1 MCLTFWKRRREE
13 RRMRRVSLERRKE
26 IIEYLEDALGGSFFW
41 EESLS
46 RASPIQDAKKSIKST
61 EVVKH

>member
-46 RASPIQDAKKSIKST
+46 RASPIQDDKKNIEST
-61 EVVKH
+61 EEK

>member
-1 MCLTFWKRRREE
+1 MCLTFLKRRREE
-13 RRMRRVSLERRKE
+13 RRMRRVSLQRRKE

-46 RASPIQDAKKSIKST
+46 RASPIQEDKKSIKST
-61 EVVKH
+61 EEK

>member
-46 RASPIQDAKKSIKST
+46 RASPIQEDKKSIKST
-61 EVVKH
+61 EEK

>member
-1 MCLTFWKRRREE
+1 MCLTFLKRRREE

-46 RASPIQDAKKSIKST
+46 RASPIQEDKKNIKST
-61 EVVKH
+61 EEK

>member
-1 MCLTFWKRRREE
+1 MCLTFLKRRREE

-46 RASPIQDAKKSIKST
+46 RASPIQEDKKSIKST
-61 EVVKH
+61 EVKLQ

>member
-1 MCLTFWKRRREE
+1 MCLTFLKRRREE
-13 RRMRRVSLERRKE
+13 RRMRRISLERRKE

-46 RASPIQDAKKSIKST
+46 RASPIQEDKKSIKST
-61 EVVKH
+61 EEK

>member
-1 MCLTFWKRRREE
+1 MCLTFLKRRREE
-13 RRMRRVSLERRKE
+13 RRMRRVSLQRRKE

-46 RASPIQDAKKSIKST
+46 RASPIKDDKKNIEST
-61 EVVKH
+61 EEK

>member
-1 MCLTFWKRRREE
+1 MCLTFLKRKREE
-13 RRMRRVSLERRKE
+13 RRMRRISLERRKE

-46 RASPIQDAKKSIKST
+46 RASPIQEDKKSIKST
-61 EVVKH
+61 EEK

>member
-1 MCLTFWKRRREE
+1 MCLTFLKRRREE

-46 RASPIQDAKKSIKST
+46 RASPIQEDKKSIKST
-61 EVVKH
+61 EEK

>member
-1 MCLTFWKRRREE
+1 MCLTFLKRRREE

-46 RASPIQDAKKSIKST
+46 RASPIQDDKKNIEST
-61 EVVKH
+61 EEK

>member
-1 MCLTFWKRRREE
+1 MCLTFLKRRREE

-46 RASPIQDAKKSIKST
+46 RASPIQEDKKSIKST
-61 EVVKH
+61 EVKIE